1 MMRSPPPAL
10 FLYPPILSARQMEN
24 IRLVA
29 ARNIEEHPVNK
40 DEALQAVG
48 VAAGSCGFTFEEV
61 ERLVFTADLDE
72 CITELDEN
80 GLFLNKVQH
89 SRCVMCVSRA

>member
-1 MMRSPPPAL
+1 MEKIRVVAARDIVERPVTEDEAL
-10 FLYPPILSARQMEN
+10 LAVG
-24 IRLVA
+24 LVA
-29 ARNIEEHPVNK
+29 AF
-40 DEALQAVG
+40 
-48 VAAGSCGFTFEEV
+48 SGFTFEEV